1 MGKVISA
8 AERAR
13 KLSAAKELAYASA
26 ITTYIESH
34 AAYAESS
41 DPHRKSP
48 VSLHDLVS
56 LHNGLITKTTL
67 SRRVPGGRSKSQVA
81 HMRTKLKHE
90 EEALIVRHIR
100 KEGDKGHPC
109 THRFVLGLANDIL
122 RARCKRE
129 HITFQPVGKNWSG
142 RFVERH
148 SDQIKTYW
156 TKSLQGVR
164 AKSVCLSVL
173 EGWNNLRG
181 KAQCGDLT
189 DGTPIL
195 PKNIANMDKTGWLP
209 SVHQTRRVIGP
220 AGKKIQYE
228 VESGLRENIT
238 MIGTIMA
245 DGTSTRPIV
254 IFLGVNLQTRWGT
267 GDPDHNIA
275 NA

>member
-1 MGKVISA
+1 
-8 AERAR
+8 
-13 KLSAAKELAYASA
+13 
-26 ITTYIESH
+26 
-34 AAYAESS
+34 
-41 DPHRKSP
+41 
-48 VSLHDLVS
+48 
-56 LHNGLITKTTL
+56 
-67 SRRVPGGRSKSQVA
+67 
-81 HMRTKLKHE
+81 MRTKLKCE
-90 EEALIVRHIR
+90 EEVLVVQHIR
-100 KEGDKGHPC
+100 KEGEKGHPC
-109 THRFVLGLANDIL
+109 THRFVLGMANDIL

-148 SDQIKTYW
+148 SNQIKTYW

-164 AKSVCLSVL
+164 AKSVCPSVL
-173 EGWNNLRG
+173 EGWNGLRE
-181 KAQCGDLT
+181 KAQHGDFT

-195 PKNIANMDKTGWLP
+195 PENIANMDETSWLP
-209 SVHQTRRVIGP
+209 SVRQTCRVIGP
-220 AGKKIQYE
+220 AGRKIQYE

-254 IFLGVNLQTRWGT
+254 IFKGANLQTRWGT